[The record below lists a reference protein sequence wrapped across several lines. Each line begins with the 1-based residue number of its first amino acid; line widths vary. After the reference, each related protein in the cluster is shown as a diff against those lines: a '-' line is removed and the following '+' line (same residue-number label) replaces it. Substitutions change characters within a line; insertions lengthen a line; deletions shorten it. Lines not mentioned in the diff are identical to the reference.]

1 MTGGHHGQS
10 HFPAT
15 RQPVAGPDDT
25 LEFTPPSAPEAPIQA
40 APTFGPVPEPTPQS
54 APSGRSLSRRQIAA
68 AAAGI
73 GLVVGVAAG
82 FAGAQVADG
91 PDGDRGVTA
100 SDAGPGANGPG
111 ANGNGTGTGTD
122 QQSGRTGQGGWGADS
137 GQGSGQFPGGP
148 GGDDQQGQGQQ
159 TQGQDQGPWG
169 QQGPGA
175 AVRRTCR
182 GPGRRPGRRR
192 FARLDGR
199 VADVTLGTTI
209 PRSGRH
215 AGPQARTSVAAAVTG
230 FAGRPQQP
238 RSTAP
243 VC

>member
-1 MTGGHHGQS
+1 MDESPLPEQ
-10 HFPAT
+10 PASPST
-15 RQPVAGPDDT
+15 GPDDT

-100 SDAGPGANGPG
+100 SDAGPGANG
-111 ANGNGTGTGTD
+111 NSTD

-137 GQGSGQFPGGP
+137 GQVSGQFPGGP
-148 GGDDQQGQGQQ
+148 GGDDQQGQ
-159 TQGQDQGPWG
+159 D
-169 QQGPGA
+169 
-175 AVRRTCR
+175 
-182 GPGRRPGRRR
+182 
-192 FARLDGR
+192 
-199 VADVTLGTTI
+199 
-209 PRSGRH
+209 
-215 AGPQARTSVAAAVTG
+215 
-230 FAGRPQQP
+230 
-238 RSTAP
+238 
-243 VC
+243 